1 MNDIANIAPVSNL
14 PTARTLPEIE
24 ADILAQKRT
33 IGASIVFIGRALIEA
48 KAAVPHGAWKDWLE
62 NRVEFSVSSAENYM
76 RIAREF
82 GEDSKLLTLPYSKVL
97 ALLPVPAQERETF
110 ADANNVED
118 KSVAEIKRL
127 VKERDKAKAYA
138 DVQHSQYIK
147 EIQRADALA
156 KEKRL
161 ADQRI
166 RELENRKP
174 ERVTVEVAPDDYKK
188 VMAERHEME
197 GRILKAEEL
206 VQDMISRRN
215 EALAQMAQEIQ
226 RAEEERDA
234 ALEEL
239 EAEKAAGCT
248 QDPLD
253 VTPFCDACSALLNKL
268 YAAPYAK
275 AMMMTKSEIE
285 LKRYETNV
293 RLIMEW
299 AVKVQDMIDAVQAER
314 FGEECVFSIV

>member
-1 MNDIANIAPVSNL
+1 MDNFMQTAAAGNL
-14 PTARTLPEIE
+14 PAARSLPEIE

-48 KAAVPHGAWKDWLE
+48 KTAVPHGAWKDWLE

-127 VKERDKAKAYA
+127 VKERDEAKAYA
-138 DVQHSQYIK
+138 KTQREQYIK
-147 EIQRADALA
+147 ESERADALA
-156 KEKRL
+156 KEKRF
-161 ADQRI
+161 AYQRI
-166 RELENRKP
+166 HELENRKP
-174 ERVTVEVAPDDYKK
+174 ETKIVEKEIIPEDYESVKT
-188 VMAERHEME
+188 
-197 GRILKAEEL
+197 
-206 VQDMISRRN
+206 
-215 EALAQMAQEIQ
+215 ALADAKDIIDMVEQ
-226 RAEEERDA
+226 ERDA

-239 EAEKAAGCT
+239 EAEKMADHV

-275 AMMMTKSEIE
+275 AMMMTKTEIE

-293 RLIMEW
+293 RLILEW
-299 AVKVQDMIDAVQAER
+299 AVKVQDMIDAVQTER
-314 FGEECVFSIV
+314 FGEECVFSVV